1 MQESNKLPI
10 KLKSNNLLDLSSIQL
25 ALDREEMILN
35 GLDNVD

>member
-35 GLDNVD
+35 CLDNVD